1 MCIFF
6 RAQFVYA
13 FRINYKKRQKM
24 TDNNDNNAFFKGEES
39 DKMKFEVKRALL
51 EDTQAPDCTQ
61 AYQEFL
67 ERNHLKPRYAKKKT
81 LWISIMISAA
91 AASIAILLILA
102 PWKKETWNVIQTKEP
117 NKELAKLGNV
127 VFEASTE
134 RQYISLNMGDKIVDV
149 SNQSSAKSAGVIVTR
164 DNIIR
169 VFDKQMDNHEDV
181 TLSVPAGKTA
191 KVILDDGTLVTLN
204 AGSQLTFPHHFREG
218 EQREVKLLGEAF
230 FEVTHNE
237 SRPFIVNTEEL
248 QTKVLGTKFNVRCF
262 PKESCQVTLVEGS
275 VLVSHDDQMAYLN
288 PDETVSLK
296 NEKFLETSPA
306 DMDHA
311 LGWLSGEFYFDGQ
324 SLRDIMTEIGRW
336 YNLNV
341 VFAEKKYLQEKL
353 HFSANRTAPVYEI
366 IRQLQMIGNARIE
379 LKTKENVLLVH

>member
-1 MCIFF
+1 
-6 RAQFVYA
+6 
-13 FRINYKKRQKM
+13 M

-51 EDTQAPDCTQ
+51 EDTQAPDSTQ

-102 PWKKETWNVIQTKEP
+102 PWKKGTWNVIQTKEP

-134 RQYISLNMGDKIVDV
+134 RQYISLNMGDKMVDV
-149 SNQSSAKSAGVIVTR
+149 SNQSSAKSAGILVTK
-164 DNIIR
+164 DNVIR

-262 PKESCQVTLVEGS
+262 PKESCQVTLVKGS
-275 VLVSHDDQMAYLN
+275 VLVSHDGQMAYLN
-288 PDETVSLK
+288 PNETVSLK

-353 HFSANRTAPVYEI
+353 HFSANRTVPVYEI
-366 IRQLQMIGNARIE
+366 VRQLQMIGNARIE

>member
-51 EDTQAPDCTQ
+51 EDTQPPDSTQ

-91 AASIAILLILA
+91 ASIAILLILA
-102 PWKKETWNVIQTKEP
+102 PWKKGTWNVLQTKEP

-134 RQYISLNMGDKIVDV
+134 RQYISLNMGDKMVDV

-353 HFSANRTAPVYEI
+353 HFSANRTVPVYEI
-366 IRQLQMIGNARIE
+366 VRQLQMIGNARIE

>member
-1 MCIFF
+1 MYIFF
-6 RAQFVYA
+6 GAQFVYA

-24 TDNNDNNAFFKGEES
+24 IDNNDNNAFFKGEES

-51 EDTQAPDCTQ
+51 EDTQAPDSTQ

-102 PWKKETWNVIQTKEP
+102 PWKKGTWNVIQTKEP

-134 RQYISLNMGDKIVDV
+134 RQYISLNMGDKMVDV
-149 SNQSSAKSAGVIVTR
+149 SNQSSAKSAGILVTR

-230 FEVTHNE
+230 FEVTHDE

-275 VLVSHDDQMAYLN
+275 VLVSHDAQMAYLN

>member
-1 MCIFF
+1 
-6 RAQFVYA
+6 
-13 FRINYKKRQKM
+13 M

-51 EDTQAPDCTQ
+51 EDTQAPDSTQ

-102 PWKKETWNVIQTKEP
+102 PWKKGTWNVYQTKEP

-134 RQYISLNMGDKIVDV
+134 RQYISLNMGDKMVDV
-149 SNQSSAKSAGVIVTR
+149 SNQSSAKSAGILVTK

-275 VLVSHDDQMAYLN
+275 VLVSHDAQMAYLN

-353 HFSANRTAPVYEI
+353 HFSANRTVPVYEI
-366 IRQLQMIGNARIE
+366 VRQLQMIGNARIE

>member
-1 MCIFF
+1 MHFF

-24 TDNNDNNAFFKGEES
+24 TENNDNIAFFKGEES

-51 EDTQAPDCTQ
+51 EDTQAPDSAQ

-67 ERNHLKPRYAKKKT
+67 ERNNLKPRYAKKKT
-81 LWISIMISAA
+81 LWISVMISAA

-102 PWKKETWNVIQTKEP
+102 PWKKGTWNVFQTNEP
-117 NKELAKLGNV
+117 NMELAKLGNV

-134 RQYISLNMGDKIVDV
+134 RQYISLNMGDKMVDV

-169 VFDKQMDNHEDV
+169 VYDKQMDNHEDV

-306 DMDHA
+306 DMDYA

-341 VFAEKKYLQEKL
+341 VFAEEKYLQEKL
-353 HFSANRTAPVYEI
+353 HFSANRTVPVYEI
-366 IRQLQMIGNARIE
+366 VRQLQMIGNARIE

>member
-1 MCIFF
+1 MYFF

-51 EDTQAPDCTQ
+51 EDTQPPDSTQ

-91 AASIAILLILA
+91 ASIAILLILA
-102 PWKKETWNVIQTKEP
+102 PWKKGTWNVLQTKEP

-134 RQYISLNMGDKIVDV
+134 RQYISLNMGDKMVDV

-218 EQREVKLLGEAF
+218 GQREVKLLGEAF

-353 HFSANRTAPVYEI
+353 HFSANRTVPVYEI
-366 IRQLQMIGNARIE
+366 VRQLQMIGNARIE